1 MNKRFDEWN
10 ETKKQTES
18 GNRKVG
24 IKPRELFWLKI
35 GQNIGSEE
43 YGKGDNFTRPVI
55 VIRKLTHDLF
65 LGIPTTTALRN
76 DDYFHNF
83 EYNNK
88 SKGKI
93 FTSAMILQIK
103 VFSTKRLMNRI
114 GMVDKENFKMIQEKI
129 KGLIGPT

>member
-10 ETKKQTES
+10 ETKKITES
-18 GNRKVG
+18 RDRKVG
-24 IKPRELFWLKI
+24 IKPRELFWVKI

-65 LGIPTTTALRN
+65 LGVSTTTALRN

-83 EYNNK
+83 KYNNK
-88 SKGKI
+88 ASGKI
-93 FTSAMILQIK
+93 FTSAMILQVK

-114 GMVDKENFKMIQEKI
+114 GMVDKENFKMI
-129 KGLIGPT
+129 